1 MSSQDHLGSGQLINR
16 LASQVGSRELAISL
30 LQKRGDLESDGVTLT
45 EKGILRDSMTAEDRA
60 KDRASKLTG
69 RPANNFGYNVAT
81 NKAIS
86 LNRGKK
92 K

>member
-1 MSSQDHLGSGQLINR
+1 MSSQDHLGPGQLINR

-45 EKGILRDSMTAEDRA
+45 KKGILRDSMTAEDRA